1 MNNNNTKVLEGSVLN
16 VFLSFS
22 IPTVLGMLAVTS
34 AGIIDGM
41 FVGNYVGAEALAA
54 ISLCSPIYSLL
65 FGLPILF
72 SVGGEVFCGKFIGEG
87 KLEKARI
94 IFTNIFVIIAVISFI
109 LTFLGLFFIEEI
121 ADFLGA
127 DHTIKPLVVTYLY
140 IIISMSPV
148 LSCYALTYF
157 TRVDGKP
164 NLSFISL
171 LLVAL
176 INTILDYVFIVQL
189 NWGVKGAALGTSL
202 SYFVLP
208 ILLIPPF
215 IKGNGNLKF
224 RFKKLEWKM
233 LSAISY
239 NGSSEF
245 LSELSGGFLF
255 YLINL
260 QMIKYYGNEGVAAY
274 AIVGYLM
281 YFMIMLSYGMSDA
294 LKSIVSVNF
303 GAQLMDRVKRFLKI
317 ALVTA
322 VVLGGCLA
330 LTTTL
335 FVDQFIDLFLEN
347 DSPSTKVLTS
357 QFILSSAPIV
367 VILGVN
373 ILLSAFFTSLHHP
386 KPSLIISLLRTL
398 ILPVGLILLLT
409 HFYGG
414 EGIINAIVLSEVFT
428 LCVSGFLYWKHL
440 RRL

>member
-1 MNNNNTKVLEGSVLN
+1 MNNTKVLEGSVLN

-22 IPTVLGMLAVTS
+22 IPTIMGMLAVTS
-34 AGIIDGM
+34 AGIVDGI
-41 FVGNYVGAEALAA
+41 FVGNYVGAEALAS
-54 ISLCSPIYSLL
+54 ISLCAPIFSLL

-87 KLEKARI
+87 NIEKAQTT
-94 IFTNIFVIIAVISFI
+94 FTNIIIIIALISI
-109 LTFLGLFFIEEI
+109 SLTAVSLFYVEEI

-127 DHTIKPLVVTYLY
+127 DQSIKPMVVTYLQ

-157 TRVDGKP
+157 IRVDGQP

-176 INTILDYVFIVQL
+176 SNTILDYIFIVEL
-189 NWGVKGAALGTSL
+189 DWGVKGAALGTSL

-208 ILLIPPF
+208 ILLIPHF

-224 RFKKLEWKM
+224 KFKSFDWKIFKD
-233 LSAISY
+233 ISY

-245 LSELSGGFLF
+245 FSELSGGFLF

-260 QMIKYYGNEGVAAY
+260 QMLKYYGTEGVAAY

-281 YFMIMLSYGMSDA
+281 YFMIMLCYGMSDA
-294 LKSIVSVNF
+294 LKSIVSINF
-303 GAQLMDRVKRFLKI
+303 GAKLMNRVKHFLKI
-317 ALVTA
+317 SVVTA
-322 VVLGGCLA
+322 VTLGGILA
-330 LTTTL
+330 LMTTIY
-335 FVDQFIDLFLEN
+335 VDQFIDLFLEN
-347 DSPSTKVLTS
+347 DSPSTKALTT
-357 QFILSSAPIV
+357 QFILSASPIV
-367 VILGVN
+367 VILGIN

-398 ILPVGLILLLT
+398 IFPVSLIFILT
-409 HFYGG
+409 HFMGG
-414 EGIINAIVLSEVFT
+414 EGVINAVVLSEVLT
-428 LCVSGFLYWKHL
+428 LCISVYLYWKYL
-440 RRL
+440 RNV